1 MDLVWLIALLVT
13 HICAYCMGKT
23 DGLNQVPEDDVWVEV
38 KRYEIDKRFEHMRWL
53 EERKADHDQG

>member
-1 MDLVWLIALLVT
+1 MDFIWLIALTIT

-23 DGLNQVPEDDVWVEV
+23 DGLNQMPEEDAWVEV

-53 EERKADHDQG
+53 EERKAHHDQR